1 MRLEQY
7 EDTLNNLVTVPNTL
21 DAEGQFYDGFLL
33 GYMLDLETRDSLFN
47 QEWFKNPF
55 DMKLRITRNNEMK
68 EEKVDLVET
77 FNYLI
82 GLYVDQIA
90 YPKTGICTVTGR
102 TRQGKKA
109 LVIWR
114 DCNEVSNKDLNDFFH
129 RLAYSVRDNE
139 FDVIYVNG
147 DNNLD
152 NLRAENDAWKVV
164 LIEQEFNRQMFNC

>member
-1 MRLEQY
+1 
-7 EDTLNNLVTVPNTL
+7 
-21 DAEGQFYDGFLL
+21 
-33 GYMLDLETRDSLFN
+33 
-47 QEWFKNPF
+47 
-55 DMKLRITRNNEMK
+55 MKLRITRNNEMK

-114 DCNEVSNKDLNDFFH
+114 DCNAVSNEQLNDFF
-129 RLAYSVRDNE
+129 RRSAYSVRDNE
-139 FDVIYVNG
+139 YDVIYVNG
-147 DNNLD
+147 DSNLE
-152 NLRAENDAWKVV
+152 NLRMDDEQWKVV
-164 LIEQEFNRQMFNC
+164 MTELEFKSKMFEEE